1 MSKTKTLFFT
11 AKWCAPCQSV
21 KRVLRENPDL
31 AKRIEVVDV
40 ETPEGEALMGKY
52 KVRALPTF
60 RRPDGERHVGAM
72 NKREL
77 VAFLEG

>member
-1 MSKTKTLFFT
+1 MSKTMFFT
-11 AKWCAPCQSV
+11 AKWCAPCQQV

-31 AKRIEVVDV
+31 ARKIEVVDI
-40 ETPEGEALMGKY
+40 ETPEGEALMGKH

-72 NKREL
+72 TKREL
-77 VAFLEG
+77 RAFLGG